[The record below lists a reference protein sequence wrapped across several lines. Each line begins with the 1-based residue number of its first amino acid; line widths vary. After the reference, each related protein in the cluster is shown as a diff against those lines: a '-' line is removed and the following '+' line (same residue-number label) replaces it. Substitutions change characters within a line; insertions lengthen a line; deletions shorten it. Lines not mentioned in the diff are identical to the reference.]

1 MPIKYSYQGKEAS
14 RDKNE
19 STYKE
24 TLYGSEQQVNTH
36 IGGLTIGN
44 YTQGKGF
51 LKSWHKTQMDPYNWQ
66 VEVEYSETFD
76 FQFSDDA
83 EQVIGKKSASLS
95 VRAIQMPLESRQG
108 YKAIWNH
115 YLFSNNQMAPIWTL
129 DRTDVLLTPQQRQHY
144 MWAKSL
150 SELPTEKDANGNYWG
165 VAAYPSK
172 PGVQY
177 YDMACFVVT
186 ITAKYNSAS
195 AAGTALAKNIN
206 KIVSPSEDF
215 SLGGEWKYD
224 AAEVI
229 YNGKNWVATQTYTRA
244 IDQWD
249 KQLYDVAT

>member
-1 MPIKYSYQGKEAS
+1 MAIKYAYQGRQAS

-19 STYKE
+19 STYKQ
-24 TLYGSEQQVNTH
+24 TLYGLQSEVDTY
-36 IGGLTIGN
+36 ISSLVIGN
-44 YTQGKGF
+44 QYTNKGF
-51 LKSWHKTQMDPYNWQ
+51 LKSWHKTQKQADIWQ
-66 VEVEYSETFD
+66 VEVQYSTTYD
-76 FQFSDDA
+76 FQFSDDD
-83 EQVIGKKSASLS
+83 EQVIGKKSAQLS
-95 VRAIQMPLESRQG
+95 VRNIQMPLESRTG
-108 YKAIWNH
+108 YRTIWNH

-129 DRTDVLLTPQQRQHY
+129 QRTDVLLTPQQRQHY

-224 AAEVI
+224 AAEVV

-244 IDQWD
+244 IDIWD
-249 KQLYDVAT
+249 RQLYDTAT